1 MKKTIQSLFALAV
14 AAFAFTACSDVPE
27 PEGYNPKTGDGL
39 VTYVPE
45 GTGVATDPY
54 NVAGIVD
61 ATKDL
66 SKGET
71 TTNDIYTK
79 GYVSEITDFDAS
91 YGNISYSI
99 TDNAEGKSKK
109 FIVYRGLALGNT
121 KFAAKEDLKVGDEVI
136 ICGKVTNYKGTIEY
150 AQGNYLV
157 SLNGKTTGGGDVTPG
172 EAKGDGTEANPFNV
186 AAAVAKCNE
195 VGTTA
200 STDKFYVKG
209 IANAEYT
216 VDNYKNI
223 TVDLVDS
230 EGASEKFTVYRC
242 KAADSKNIKE
252 GYKIEKGAEI
262 VVYGP
267 VVNYKGN
274 TPETATGAYV
284 VSVNGQA
291 PEVEGASGGESG
303 GGESGGGEVLEALV
317 NGDFETWAD
326 GLPTG
331 WKSASTASSATLE
344 QSTDAH
350 GGSFAVLVKGDA
362 SQNKRLATQEITLA
376 AGDYTFSFWVKPT
389 TEDVAQVRPGYTPVT
404 DGKAGNYAYGDYA
417 TLTAGWQQVSYNFT
431 LAAET
436 TVCLI
441 VMNPKASSYSSGK
454 DVLVDDATLTKK

>member
-66 SKGET
+66 NKGET

-79 GYVSEITDFDAS
+79 GYVSEITDFNAS

-136 ICGKVTNYKGTIEY
+136 ICGKVTNYNGTIEY

-157 SLNGKTTGGGDVTPG
+157 SLNGKTTG
-172 EAKGDGTEANPFNV
+172 
-186 AAAVAKCNE
+186 
-195 VGTTA
+195 
-200 STDKFYVKG
+200 
-209 IANAEYT
+209 
-216 VDNYKNI
+216 
-223 TVDLVDS
+223 
-230 EGASEKFTVYRC
+230 
-242 KAADSKNIKE
+242 
-252 GYKIEKGAEI
+252 
-262 VVYGP
+262 
-267 VVNYKGN
+267 
-274 TPETATGAYV
+274 
-284 VSVNGQA
+284 
-291 PEVEGASGGESG
+291 GGESG